1 MSDETRILYNAEC
14 PVCAFEINHYAA
26 YSKDRALPLRFE
38 DLNCAP
44 LSDWGLTQDQAARR
58 LYVMKDGALTSGI
71 PAFLLLWQDM
81 PRYRWLARLV
91 GLPGIKQAAGFG
103 YDWVLAPIIYRW
115 HLRRQAQKQNAE
127 TEC

>member
-1 MSDETRILYNAEC
+1 MSDETKVLYNGEC

-26 YSKDRALPLRFE
+26 YSKDKALPLRFD
-38 DLNCAP
+38 DLNVAE

-58 LYVMKDGALTSGI
+58 LYVLKGGELTSGI
-71 PAFLLLWQDM
+71 PAFLILWRDM

-91 GLPGIKQAAGFG
+91 GVPGIKQFASLG

-115 HLRRQAQKQNAE
+115 HLRRQARKQNVE
-127 TEC
+127 HS